1 MGRLRAG
8 GAAASLRPSPA
19 AVEPGG
25 VQGRADAASLRRMR
39 TFHDPGHARHAPQFF
54 LLRGEVR
61 PNYEVPARAVA
72 LEAALRRLG
81 LPPETAPPATRAQ
94 LETLHRP
101 GYLDFLE
108 TAMAEWSAL
117 PAKGPE
123 AVPNM
128 HATADALANGAR
140 CPEGIVGKVAWYTA
154 DNACP
159 IGPGTWEAAAGA
171 AGVALAA
178 AAEAAA
184 GRTAYA
190 LCRPP
195 GHHAYAARA
204 GGHCY
209 INNAA
214 LAAEAVRRA
223 GARRV
228 AVIDIDSHHGNGT
241 QGLFWERGDV
251 LTVSVHGDPNR
262 YYPFFT
268 GYPEE
273 RGAGP
278 GDGCNL
284 NLPLPFGTGD
294 GDWLAAIT
302 RGAEAARRFGAE
314 ALVVSLGFDASRD
327 EPLNALAVSEDGF
340 ARAGALLAGLG
351 LPSAIVQEGGYAV
364 EVIGTLLERFLSG
377 WSGA

>member
-1 MGRLRAG
+1 MKAF
-8 GAAASLRPSPA
+8 A
-19 AVEPGG
+19 
-25 VQGRADAASLRRMR
+25 
-39 TFHDPGHARHAPQFF
+39 DPGQARHSPQFF
-54 LLRGEVR
+54 LIRGEVR
-61 PNYEVPARAVA
+61 PNYEVPARAAA
-72 LEAALRRLG
+72 LEAALRRMG
-81 LPPETAPPATRAQ
+81 LPPETAPAATRAQ
-94 LETLHRP
+94 LSTLHRP
-101 GYLDFLE
+101 DYLDFLE
-108 TAMAEWSAL
+108 RVMAEWSAL

-140 CPEGIVGKVAWYTA
+140 RPESIVGQVAWYTA

-159 IGPGTWEAAAGA
+159 IGPGTWEAAIGA

-214 LAAEAVRRA
+214 LAAQALRDA
-223 GARRV
+223 GAAKV
-228 AVIDIDSHHGNGT
+228 AVIDVDSHHGNGT
-241 QGLFWERGDV
+241 QGLFWDRGDV

-268 GYPEE
+268 GYAEE
-273 RGAGP
+273 RGAGA
-278 GDGCNL
+278 GEGFNL
-284 NLPLPFGTGD
+284 NMPLAFGTADAG
-294 GDWLAAIT
+294 WLEAVQHGID
-302 RGAEAARRFGAE
+302 AARRFGAE
-314 ALVVSLGFDASRD
+314 ALVVSLGFDASKD
-327 EPLNALAVSEDGF
+327 EPLNALSVTEEGF
-340 ARAGALLAGLG
+340 ARAGALLGGMG
-351 LPSAIVQEGGYAV
+351 LPAAIVQEGGYNV
-364 EVIGTLLERFLSG
+364 DVIGTLLERFLTAWG
-377 WSGA
+377 NA